1 MQVLMQIMDWI
12 PPTLCVFS
20 ILTQFSNW
28 LFCFDWPLLDTIS
41 FAELELEKKT
51 KPGVGSCTL
60 LHIFLII
67 LKKLHITQKVNFH
80 FHW

>member
-28 LFCFDWPLLDTIS
+28 LFCFDWLLLDTIS
-41 FAELELEKKT
+41 FAELELEKK
-51 KPGVGSCTL
+51 PNQELVVVHSF
-60 LHIFLII
+60 ISF
-67 LKKLHITQKVNFH
+67 
-80 FHW
+80 

>member
-41 FAELELEKKT
+41 FAELELEKK
-51 KPGVGSCTL
+51 P
-60 LHIFLII
+60 
-67 LKKLHITQKVNFH
+67 N
-80 FHW
+80 